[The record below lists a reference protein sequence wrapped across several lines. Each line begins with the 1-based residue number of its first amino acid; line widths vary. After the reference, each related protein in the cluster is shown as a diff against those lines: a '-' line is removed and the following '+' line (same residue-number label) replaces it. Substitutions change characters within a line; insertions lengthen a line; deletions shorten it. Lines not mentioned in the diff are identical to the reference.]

1 MKVLRKESD
10 AGVGVWTA
18 YVLFIYM
25 DSESD
30 LPNGDTPRR
39 PLKGRRSSTV
49 TGIRGGMFFFAS
61 IFKLDLDRSGES

>member
-25 DSESD
+25 E
-30 LPNGDTPRR
+30 RC
-39 PLKGRRSSTV
+39 V
-49 TGIRGGMFFFAS
+49 F
-61 IFKLDLDRSGES
+61 